1 MIRSAASTRGVS
13 GVNTSSFHLPN
24 GRHRALPYMDGSGA
38 ARPDAEATAAQPA
51 ARMSSGAEGVL
62 TVAESLERAGLPQY
76 APKLAELEF
85 LSEYQIYRAGAAT
98 ATRLALLDYLHPF
111 PGRAHAHEVPTQLPL
126 SLPIRSD
133 SRL

>member
-1 MIRSAASTRGVS
+1 MIRSAASRVGCEHEFLLS
-13 GVNTSSFHLPN
+13 N
-24 GRHRALPYMDGSGA
+24 GATVREKGDGTGA